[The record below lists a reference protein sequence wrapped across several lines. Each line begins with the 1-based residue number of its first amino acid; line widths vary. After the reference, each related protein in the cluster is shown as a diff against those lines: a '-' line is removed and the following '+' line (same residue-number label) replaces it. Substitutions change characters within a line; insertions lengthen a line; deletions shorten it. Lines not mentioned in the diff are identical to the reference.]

1 MKKLFIALMACAAVV
16 SCSKSDI
23 VFDNEQSEIAF
34 SPVAQNTT
42 KSVAGYNGDTFDG
55 VFPTDIDLYVF
66 ANAVEGTYS
75 KDNVGSSYFQNAQ
88 FEYNSSKGVESQQPT
103 TGTGIATAGAWAGN
117 PTRYWPNVKTLVFA
131 GYSDAC
137 GVAKTAKM
145 DFGSKKLTI
154 DSYTQDNTTYTEEG
168 TNDLMWFPC
177 DGTAYDKSANEIAA
191 AMKHACS
198 WITILVKGD
207 NVTAAN
213 GSTWKL
219 DKLVVNSLV
228 HTGKVECGAT
238 SATWTIA
245 SDATKA
251 NEDYYA
257 PNTGTA
263 FTTTATKYEKITNN
277 FIVIPQTPTTL
288 DVTYTYTSD
297 ATNNLTLTETKN
309 VSLAFDTTRPSSP
322 WLSGYHYIYTITIT
336 ATEILID
343 PYVVDWT
350 AYTRNEIAKEVQ

>member
-1 MKKLFIALMACAAVV
+1 MKKLFIALMACAAIV
-16 SCSKSDI
+16 SCSKSD
-23 VFDNEQSEIAF
+23 VVYDNGQSEIAF

-42 KSVAGYNGDTFDG
+42 KSVAGYNGDDFDG

-75 KDNVGSSYFQNAQ
+75 ANNSGAAYFQNAL
-88 FEYNSSKGVESQQPT
+88 FKWDEDKGSEATQPNGATPNYPT
-103 TGTGIATAGAWAGN
+103 TGAYAGN
-117 PTRYWPNVKTLVFA
+117 PTRYWPNVKKLIFA

-137 GVAKTAKM
+137 GVDKATATM
-145 DFGSKKLTI
+145 DFATNTLTI
-154 DSYTQDNTTYTEEG
+154 PSYTQNNETYVNEG

-198 WITILVKGD
+198 WITIKVKGD
-207 NVTAAN
+207 GVTGVT
-213 GSTWKL
+213 GSTWTL
-219 DKLVVNSLV
+219 DKLTVNNLV
-228 HTGKVECGAT
+228 HTGKVECG
-238 SATWTIA
+238 SASASWTIA
-245 SDATKA
+245 NDATKK

-257 PNTGTA
+257 PTSGTS
-263 FTTTATKYEKITNN
+263 FTQTATKYEKTANN
-277 FIVIPQTPTTL
+277 FIVIPQAPTTL

-297 ATNNLTLTETKN
+297 AANNIKLTETKN
-309 VSLAFDTTRPSSP
+309 ISLKYDEAGTA
-322 WLSGYHYIYTITIT
+322 WQSGYHYIYTITIT

-350 AYTRNEIAKEVQ
+350 SYTGNEIEK